1 MGQVDGRGGSLKSR
15 VLVQGSRVPSTERLE
30 RSEGLLVKTE
40 TSVDLG
46 PVLKR
51 TKLAISR
58 WFLYVRVRTTTEAAD
73 LVAILRNER

>member
-15 VLVQGSRVPSTERLE
+15 VLVQGGRVPSTERLE

-51 TKLAISR
+51 AKLAISR